1 MTYRRSIL
9 SAAIVTCLGVAVQ
22 AHAQDAQPTGTQAT
36 DLDTVVVTGIRGSIE
51 KALDAKRDAATHVEV
66 VTAEDIG
73 KLPAKNVADTLRQLP
88 GVNIASSSASEGGF
102 DEADRVSLRGT
113 NPSLTQTLVNG
124 HTIGTGDWFVLSQV
138 GNVGRSVSYSLYP
151 SEIVDRVVVHKT
163 SEAKLVEGGTAGSVN
178 IITRRPLQFAEPLT
192 IQGSI
197 GAVAQALREDLGG
210 TVDANND
217 ITAKLLPENSR
228 SHATVITRENGV
240 FCGKRW
246 VEEVFIQ
253 LAGDDVTII
262 WHVDDG
268 DVINTNQ
275 SLFELEGPSR
285 VLLTGERT
293 ALNFVQ
299 TLSGVASK
307 VRHYV
312 ELLEG
317 TNTQLLDTRK
327 TLPGLRSALKYAV
340 LCGGGANHRLGL
352 SDAFLIKENHII
364 ASGSV
369 RQAVEKA
376 SWLHPDAPVEVEVEN
391 LEELDEAL
399 KAGADI
405 IMLDNFE
412 TEQMREAVKRTN
424 GKALLEVSGNV
435 TDKTLRE
442 FAETGVDFISVGALT
457 KHVQALDLSMRF
469 R

>member
-1 MTYRRSIL
+1 MPPRRY
-9 SAAIVTCLGVAVQ
+9 
-22 AHAQDAQPTGTQAT
+22 
-36 DLDTVVVTGIRGSIE
+36 
-51 KALDAKRDAATHVEV
+51 
-66 VTAEDIG
+66 
-73 KLPAKNVADTLRQLP
+73 
-88 GVNIASSSASEGGF
+88 
-102 DEADRVSLRGT
+102 
-113 NPSLTQTLVNG
+113 NP
-124 HTIGTGDWFVLSQV
+124 D
-138 GNVGRSVSYSLYP
+138 
-151 SEIVDRVVVHKT
+151 
-163 SEAKLVEGGTAGSVN
+163 
-178 IITRRPLQFAEPLT
+178 TRRDELLERINLDIP
-192 IQGSI
+192 

-268 DVINTNQ
+268 DVINANQ

-340 LCGGGANHRLGL
+340 LCGG
-352 SDAFLIKENHII
+352 
-364 ASGSV
+364 V
-369 RQAVEKA
+369 RTQ
-376 SWLHPDAPVEVEVEN
+376 P
-391 LEELDEAL
+391 
-399 KAGADI
+399 
-405 IMLDNFE
+405 
-412 TEQMREAVKRTN
+412 
-424 GKALLEVSGNV
+424 
-435 TDKTLRE
+435 
-442 FAETGVDFISVGALT
+442 
-457 KHVQALDLSMRF
+457 
-469 R
+469 